1 MLHDPLTACS
11 LEVTWQIKNK
21 VSILLR
27 DLWLLN
33 LTGRWRMIRV
43 THPYCLM
50 ILWPCSYVRSRGKLK
65 AQYLLFHKDYDYQAF
80 QGSQLWWSKLSHNVK
95 WLSHNEVTWSHVT
108 NWKRDIFSCTTPVT
122 TKLGRLVTCNAENS
136 RIMSHDPLN
145 T

>member
-80 QGSQLWWSKLSHNVK
+80 QGSHLWWSKLSHNVK
-95 WLSHNEVTWSHVT
+95 WLSEHVKTKTWQTKIV
-108 NWKRDIFSCTTPVT
+108 ITP
-122 TKLGRLVTCNAENS
+122 LSEGLR
-136 RIMSHDPLN
+136 PLN
-145 T
+145 LAVWWLIMRETHP